1 VYAWGRSSP
10 SFDIVGVRVAGTHL
24 VREKRVH
31 RLLQKEFAGSNLF
44 TVTAGDVRSSLSQV
58 CFVSGVSID
67 RDFPDALDVTVS
79 EYAPAAYAM
88 TGDRWYVLDEHG
100 HVICTA
106 SQAAEQV
113 PGGSP
118 ASAKP
123 SPSPSPTATAT
134 PVSATATPAPGAGET
149 AAATAAGGSTLERL
163 LAGPADAA
171 LQLPRVAA
179 SGSLREGSSV
189 QDEAVLEMLE
199 VITALPR
206 SLRRRLAVVENDAGQ
221 LTLRFTGGPVATW
234 GDTER
239 SLAKTVALRTVLS
252 RYEAAG
258 KTCTQLDVSI
268 PDRSLAKPVLK

>member
-1 VYAWGRSSP
+1 MTRARGASRPRFRLLSTVLLTLAILGVPSVVYAWGRSSS
-10 SFDIVGVRVAGTHL
+10 SFDIVGVRVAGTHV

-44 TVTAGDVRSSLSQV
+44 TVTAGDVRSSLSKV

-67 RDFPDALDVTVS
+67 RDFPDTLDVTVS

-88 TGDRWYVLDEHG
+88 AGDRWYVLDEHG

-113 PGGSP
+113 PGGSA

-134 PVSATATPAPGAGET
+134 PASATATPAPGAGET
-149 AAATAAGGSTLERL
+149 AAATAATAAGGSTLERL

-179 SGSLREGSSV
+179 TGRLREGSV
-189 QDEAVLEMLE
+189 VRDKAV
-199 VITALPR
+199 IDDAQGDHGAAPFAAPSPR
-206 SLRRRLAVVENDAGQ
+206 RGRERRRSAHA
-221 LTLRFTGGPVATW
+221 
-234 GDTER
+234 
-239 SLAKTVALRTVLS
+239 ALHGRTRRDL
-252 RYEAAG
+252 G
-258 KTCTQLDVSI
+258 
-268 PDRSLAKPVLK
+268 